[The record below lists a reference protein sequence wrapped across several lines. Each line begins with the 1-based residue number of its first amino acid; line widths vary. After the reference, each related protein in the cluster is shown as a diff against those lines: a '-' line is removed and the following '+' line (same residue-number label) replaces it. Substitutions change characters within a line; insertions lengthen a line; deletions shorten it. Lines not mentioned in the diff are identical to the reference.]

1 MPLESALYYSND
13 IQGSNSKG
21 KREGSSVVIEF
32 NHKVYSP
39 TDDQRGIFT
48 GSRVHSPVRIVKE
61 IDTAS
66 PQLYQAC
73 AQGQTLDELKI
84 TWYRINPTGGEEQ
97 YFSHVFSG
105 VKVAS
110 VEEILPN
117 TKDPSKATQ
126 THLED
131 VRFMYEKMTWT
142 HVDGYE
148 FEDAWKDAVL
158 M

>member
-1 MPLESALYYSND
+1 MPLECALYYSNG
-13 IQGSNSKG
+13 IAGSNTKG
-21 KREGSSVVIEF
+21 KREGSSVVVEF

-48 GSRVHSPVRIVKE
+48 GARVHMPVRVVKE

-73 AQGQTLDELKI
+73 AQGQTLEELKVS
-84 TWYRINPTGGEEQ
+84 WYRINPNGGEEL
-97 YFSHVFSG
+97 YFSHTFTG

-110 VEEILPN
+110 VEEVLPN

-126 THLED
+126 THLEE
-131 VRFMYEKMTWT
+131 VRFMYEKMLWK
-142 HVDGYE
+142 HEEGFE
-148 FEDAWKDAVL
+148 FQDAWKEAVL
-158 M
+158 A

>member
-1 MPLESALYYSND
+1 MPLESAIYYSND

-21 KREGSSVVIEF
+21 AREGSSVVVEF

-39 TDDQRGIFT
+39 TDDQRGTFT
-48 GSRVHSPVRIVKE
+48 GARVHEPVMIVKE

-73 AQGQTLDELKI
+73 SQGQTLDELKV
-84 TWYRINPTGGEEQ
+84 TWYRINPNGGEEQ
-97 YFSHVFSG
+97 YYSHTFEG

-117 TKDPSKATQ
+117 TKDPAKEKQ
-126 THLED
+126 THLER
-131 VRFMYEKMTWT
+131 VTFLYEKMTWR
-142 HVDGYE
+142 HEDG
-148 FEDAWKDAVL
+148 FEYQDAWKEAVL
-158 M
+158 Q